1 MSEPVHLPSGLSMVS
16 LCLVTALAIAQ
27 PAWQTFEPAGA
38 GFSVRLPGMAIEKK
52 QTAGK
57 DKAQPRVFVCEVGEV
72 AYVISVTDFGQ
83 AEGSIERRLSNARN
97 GAVDSVKGKLVHE
110 RKIKLAGHPGR
121 ELWIESE
128 KAGMIH
134 TRLYAVGPR
143 LYQTLAIGPKKFV
156 ETKDTVRFLDSFKL
170 SK

>member
-1 MSEPVHLPSGLSMVS
+1 MVS
-16 LCLVTALAIAQ
+16 LYVVVALVAGQ
-27 PAWQTFEPAGA
+27 PSWRTFEPAGA
-38 GFSVRLPGMAIEKK
+38 GFSVRLPGGAVEKK
-52 QTAGK
+52 QTTDK
-57 DKAQPRVFVCEVGEV
+57 NKAQPRVFVCQVGDG
-72 AYVISVTDFGQ
+72 AYVVSVTDFGE
-83 AEGSIERRLSNARN
+83 AEGSLERRLSNARD
-97 GAVDSVKGKLVHE
+97 GAVESVKGKLVHE

-134 TRLYAVGPR
+134 TRLFAVGSR

-156 ETKDTVRFLDSFKL
+156 ETKDTVRFLDSFKV

>member
-1 MSEPVHLPSGLSMVS
+1 MPNQSCAHQLLEMKGERCRRHAE
-16 LCLVTALAIAQ
+16 AL
-27 PAWQTFEPAGA
+27 G
-38 GFSVRLPGMAIEKK
+38 
-52 QTAGK
+52 
-57 DKAQPRVFVCEVGEV
+57 D
-72 AYVISVTDFGQ
+72 
-83 AEGSIERRLSNARN
+83 
-97 GAVDSVKGKLVHE
+97 
-110 RKIKLAGHPGR
+110 HPGR

-128 KAGMIH
+128 NAGMIH